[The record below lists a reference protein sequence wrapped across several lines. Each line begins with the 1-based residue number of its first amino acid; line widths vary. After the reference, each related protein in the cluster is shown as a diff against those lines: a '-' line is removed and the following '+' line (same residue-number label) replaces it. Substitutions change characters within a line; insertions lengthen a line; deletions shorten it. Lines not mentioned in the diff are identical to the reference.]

1 MENKNLKELENKII
15 KLVKDFSRIKFK
27 KNKFIPGETA
37 IPASGKV
44 IDGLEIEKLVSS
56 SLDGWLTT
64 GRFNKE
70 FRKLFSKILESEKF
84 DYC

>member
-1 MENKNLKELENKII
+1 MENKKLKEIELKIGE
-15 KLVKDFSRIKFK
+15 LVRDFSEIKFK

-44 IDGLEIEKLVSS
+44 IDNFEIENLVNA

-70 FRKLFSKILESEKF
+70 FQESLAKF
-84 DYC
+84 LNV